1 MDSLFQTDRTL
12 LLRRLDAAGAI
23 VAHAAGRVAFDGTLF
38 PDEFVHLLVLPHA
51 GRVFGPQVDQR
62 FLPKGKKKE
71 FMELQKGR
79 VAWNSFLKF

>member
-23 VAHAAGRVAFDGTLF
+23 VAHAAGRVAFDGSLF

-62 FLPKGKKKE
+62 FLPKGK
-71 FMELQKGR
+71 
-79 VAWNSFLKF
+79 